1 MNYIS
6 ICLVDTTGTPF
17 TSALKLRPLNS
28 SMYGA
33 VNESQSLRSEF
44 HIDLGG
50 ISDNEE
56 IRYFHSNNLTQK
68 SNVYSFG
75 VVLLELITGQP
86 AISRSKRNLVDWA
99 SPIIATKDIQAI
111 VDPRLEGYHDAN
123 SLFKAGEI
131 ALACTS
137 PRSIDRPT
145 MTDVVAKLKDCL
157 GTETVAEI
165 TCSLEMEQLESKSKP
180 RFSSQLLPR

>member
-1 MNYIS
+1 MEIQKEKTRVRAATS
-6 ICLVDTTGTPF
+6 TVAAATSTVAAASAATTVPLLKWTTATVLAA
-17 TSALKLRPLNS
+17 TSS
-28 SMYGA
+28 
-33 VNESQSLRSEF
+33 
-44 HIDLGG
+44 
-50 ISDNEE
+50 
-56 IRYFHSNNLTQK
+56 RYFHSNNLTQK
-68 SNVYSFG
+68 GDVYSFG

-99 SPIIATKDIQAI
+99 SPRIATRDIQAI
-111 VDPRLEGYHDAN
+111 VDPRLEGNYDAN
-123 SLFKAGEI
+123 TLFKAGEI

-165 TCSLEMEQLESKSKP
+165 TCSLEMEQVESTSMP
-180 RFSSQLLPR
+180 RFSSQPLLR